1 MSPYRRVPLIA
12 TAFLIGVASA
22 CVISPAIA
30 STPVTVTFQPNTHW
44 VQEVDTLNHYDYYH
58 DYSVAIEPGKILQI
72 NLITRDPNIF
82 FKIKN
87 DTTGKQEVDTYQT
100 GATTWS
106 APAGT
111 SAATYTIHVY
121 VQPDAMQRDET
132 PKYAL
137 QIGQYGQSDMQ
148 VEATPVNFEGNNPWA
163 QEVGTLDAQG
173 SSRDYTVAMPAGQTL
188 AVNLITQNTNVHF
201 KVESNG
207 QKLVDSADTHAVSWS
222 APIATAGTYTVNVYA
237 DPSALPPG
245 TRAGYALQI
254 GHYAQNQ
261 TQAAPAG
268 TAAAP
273 ASTAAPATPA
283 TPNIPATP
291 AAPATPASAG
301 TSGN

>member
-1 MSPYRRVPLIA
+1 MAPQPQVPQPTARGLSMSPYRRAPLIA

-87 DTTGKQEVDTYQT
+87 ETTGKQEVDTYQP

-106 APAGT
+106 APAGPA
-111 SAATYTIHVY
+111 AATYTIHVY

-148 VEATPVNFEGNNPWA
+148 VEATKVTFEATTRGRSRWA
-163 QEVGTLDAQG
+163 RWTHKVRRATTR
-173 SSRDYTVAMPAGQTL
+173 SRCRQAR
-188 AVNLITQNTNVHF
+188 
-201 KVESNG
+201 
-207 QKLVDSADTHAVSWS
+207 
-222 APIATAGTYTVNVYA
+222 
-237 DPSALPPG
+237 PS
-245 TRAGYALQI
+245 R
-254 GHYAQNQ
+254 
-261 TQAAPAG
+261 
-268 TAAAP
+268 
-273 ASTAAPATPA
+273 ST
-283 TPNIPATP
+283 
-291 AAPATPASAG
+291 
-301 TSGN
+301 